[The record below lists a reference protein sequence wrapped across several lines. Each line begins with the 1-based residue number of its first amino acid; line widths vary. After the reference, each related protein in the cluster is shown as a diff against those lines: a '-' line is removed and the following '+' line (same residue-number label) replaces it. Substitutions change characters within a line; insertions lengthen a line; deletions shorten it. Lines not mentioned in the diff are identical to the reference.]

1 MNSTLLSELLVFLRV
16 NGILSLELICRLN
29 LILIAAPL
37 DACSD
42 TAENNAGDGSHAS

>member
-1 MNSTLLSELLVFLRV
+1 MNSALLSELLMLLRV
-16 NGILSLELICRLN
+16 NGILSLKLICRLD

-42 TAENNAGDGSHAS
+42 TAENDAGDGSHAS